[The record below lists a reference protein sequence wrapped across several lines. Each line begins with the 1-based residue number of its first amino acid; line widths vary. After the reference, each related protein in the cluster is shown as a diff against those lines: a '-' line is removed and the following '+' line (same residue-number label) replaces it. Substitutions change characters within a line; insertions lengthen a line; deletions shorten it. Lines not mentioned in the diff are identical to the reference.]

1 LALYQTVAADPPDP
15 ALLKRLTDVDAIL
28 LHSPK
33 AARALAGLSAASL
46 DLSGAHLLGQ
56 SPACLAPLAGLPAA
70 ARLTA
75 KAPNEADLLAL
86 LETLA
91 PEAQP
96 RPVLS
101 PLFWALLLFGVLCI
115 LAGATIG
122 LAIRPTPA
130 KHLPPA
136 PSGDTRRPL

>member
-1 LALYQTVAADPPDP
+1 V
-15 ALLKRLTDVDAIL
+15 L

-33 AARALAGLSAASL
+33 AARALASLSATSL
-46 DLSGAHLLGQ
+46 DLSGAHLIGL
-56 SPACLAPLAGLPAA
+56 SPACLAPLAKLAA
-70 ARLTA
+70 AGRQSA
-75 KAPNEADLLAL
+75 SQPNEADLFAL
-86 LETLA
+86 LETLQPA
-91 PEAQP
+91 TPP

-101 PLFWALLLFGVLCI
+101 PLVWVLMLLSALCI
-115 LAGATIG
+115 LAAATIG